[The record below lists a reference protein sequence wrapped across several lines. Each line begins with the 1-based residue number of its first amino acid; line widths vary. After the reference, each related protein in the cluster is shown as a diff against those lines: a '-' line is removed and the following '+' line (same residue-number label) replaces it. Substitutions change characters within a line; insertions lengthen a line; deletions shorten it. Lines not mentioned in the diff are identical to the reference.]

1 MMQQD
6 HLDLLLFIEIL
17 EFGSCWRGTTG
28 GGSYVRCRAPNERQR
43 TPVVWMRLVESV
55 ELREVV
61 FGELDRRSCNMFVR
75 SSMGYAQSRDVIPN
89 RPGKNHES
97 FAPTV
102 MFSTIL
108 SGFAVRG
115 MTATPRASVQRNT
128 TATALTLSRSAIA
141 ATTGERSIATCSR
154 FNHRY
159 NTRRA
164 GPSKLGP

>member
-1 MMQQD
+1 M
-6 HLDLLLFIEIL
+6 L
-17 EFGSCWRGTTG
+17 RGTTG